1 MENSEFK
8 LIFEDISEKLT
19 VLIEAQNLLIRK
31 LDRDSEENRLR
42 LKRMVILDAVKKTYT
57 ETKRKPDFIWGKR
70 R

>member
-1 MENSEFK
+1 MQNSEFK
-8 LIFEDISEKLT
+8 LILEDISEKLT

-42 LKRMVILDAVKKTYT
+42 LKRMGILDAAEKTYT

>member
-1 MENSEFK
+1 MGNSEFK
-8 LIFEDISEKLT
+8 LILEDISEKLT

-42 LKRMVILDAVKKTYT
+42 LKRMGILDAVKKTCT
-57 ETKRKPDFIWGKR
+57 ETKRKPDFICGKR